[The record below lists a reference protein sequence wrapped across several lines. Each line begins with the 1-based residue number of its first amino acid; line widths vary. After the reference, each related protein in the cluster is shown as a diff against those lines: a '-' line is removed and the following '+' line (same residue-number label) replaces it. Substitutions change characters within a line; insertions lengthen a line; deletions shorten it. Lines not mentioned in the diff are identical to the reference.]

1 LEEARSDG
9 EGTLPCST
17 FIYDAE
23 VWRGRKIVRESVV
36 NKLLILIKKLLET
49 PSQRI
54 FKRGFERAV
63 WLIRKTA
70 IKSGVLAQKSGLH
83 ILAWN
88 CVVVRIRREDR
99 RAGMKQLRC

>member
-1 LEEARSDG
+1 MGRS
-9 EGTLPCST
+9 
-17 FIYDAE
+17 
-23 VWRGRKIVRESVV
+23 IVSESVV

-70 IKSGVLAQKSGLH
+70 IKSRVLLSALNNWLRNPDYIFWLGTVQCENQERGQESRYEAIALLRTGD
-83 ILAWN
+83 W
-88 CVVVRIRREDR
+88 RECKDFD
-99 RAGMKQLRC
+99 MW